1 MNIKYYFA
9 SGNTAKGL
17 INLLPSNLH
26 GISQV
31 IVLNGPSFT
40 MKTYIINKI
49 VQSLSDQYDL
59 EVIYSRVGKAYLD
72 GVIIREK
79 SLAIISD
86 TIALE
91 NLDNVKNVY
100 LVSQE
105 TFHHEQKQEKESRE
119 KAYKCF
125 ETALSIHDELEKIY
139 IREMDFSKAD
149 QIAEQLIDE
158 LLYDVT
164 NRNKAPHVYRRLF
177 GTTTT
182 EGAINIVPELI
193 GPLSRRIYLKG
204 RAGTGKSFFMRKIAE
219 AFLAKGFDLELYH
232 CSFDPDSLDMV
243 LVPSLGF
250 CIFDS
255 TAPHEFFP
263 EREDDQVIDLYERA
277 VNPGVDERFEKEIS
291 EVTERYRSYIQ
302 EGIKYLQEAVLWQE
316 KIEQQAQWSQQA
328 DLDEIVNEILSL

>member
-1 MNIKYYFA
+1 
-9 SGNTAKGL
+9 
-17 INLLPSNLH
+17 
-26 GISQV
+26 
-31 IVLNGPSFT
+31 

-119 KAYKCF
+119 KAYECF

-139 IREMDFSKAD
+139 VREMDFSKAD
-149 QIAEQLIDE
+149 QIAEKLIDE

-164 NRNKAPHVYRRLF
+164 NRNKAPHFYRRLF

-193 GPLSRRIYLKG
+193 GPLSRRKIG
-204 RAGTGKSFFMRKIAE
+204 RAS
-219 AFLAKGFDLELYH
+219 
-232 CSFDPDSLDMV
+232 C
-243 LVPSLGF
+243 
-250 CIFDS
+250 
-255 TAPHEFFP
+255 
-263 EREDDQVIDLYERA
+263 
-277 VNPGVDERFEKEIS
+277 
-291 EVTERYRSYIQ
+291 
-302 EGIKYLQEAVLWQE
+302 
-316 KIEQQAQWSQQA
+316 
-328 DLDEIVNEILSL
+328 